1 MNRVAQARTWQ
12 AGAGRMCRAG
22 LGLLALLAL
31 GACAAG
37 PFPAATPPPTEQ
49 AEQAAETP
57 AAPAEA
63 NARDPEPQAPAGES
77 ADQIDPTG
85 ATPAQLVALPAEL
98 VIEPPIEDDPKTLM
112 GLDRGGLAEL
122 LGKPSQVRRES
133 PAEIWQYVGSDCIFD
148 IFLYKEQGAYR
159 VIHAEARDDE
169 VALKTEARACLNQLL
184 RARLED
190 PLS

>member
-1 MNRVAQARTWQ
+1 MDRGAQARIWQ
-12 AGAGRMCRAG
+12 TGAGGVWRAG
-22 LGLLALLAL
+22 LALLAALAL

-37 PFPAATPPPTEQ
+37 TLPPTSSAPSAQES
-49 AEQAAETP
+49 AKTE
-57 AAPAEA
+57 AAPAETSSG
-63 NARDPEPQAPAGES
+63 DPAPQALASET

-85 ATPAQLVALPAEL
+85 PEPAQLVALPAAL
-98 VIEPPIEDDPKTLM
+98 VVEPPIEDDPKTLM

-122 LGKPSQVRRES
+122 LGEPSQVRRES
-133 PAEIWQYVGSDCIFD
+133 PAEIWQYVGGDCIFD
-148 IFLYKEQGAYR
+148 IFLYKEQDAYR

-169 VALKTEARACLNQLL
+169 AAIKTEPRACLNQLL

>member
-1 MNRVAQARTWQ
+1 MDRGAQARIWQ
-12 AGAGRMCRAG
+12 TGAGGMCRAG
-22 LGLLALLAL
+22 LALLALLAL

-37 PFPAATPPPTEQ
+37 SFPANPSAPTAQ
-49 AEQAAETP
+49 KVDTP
-57 AAPAEA
+57 AAAAEEAAAEPAL
-63 NARDPEPQAPAGES
+63 QALASET
-77 ADQIDPTG
+77 ADQVDPTG
-85 ATPAQLVALPAEL
+85 AQPAQLVALPAEL

-112 GLDRGGLAEL
+112 GLDRGDLAEL
-122 LGKPSQVRRES
+122 LGKPSRVRRES
-133 PAEIWQYVGSDCIFD
+133 PAEIWQYVGNDCIFD

-169 VALKTEARACLNQLL
+169 VALKTEPRACLNQLL